1 MTGQYYQPP
10 PPQHPTQPPQYPQ
23 QYGARYEHAD
33 FVHRAVALIIDI
45 IIIALIFLAVIV
57 VSMIAV
63 LSQIEDVESWAASI
77 NPEEIAVRLSPEMA
91 IFSLLAFALVILY
104 FTLQEGGP
112 NNATVGK
119 KLMHI
124 KVVDKN
130 YQSIN
135 DTKALVRNVMRLWFF
150 PQLSALILLLDIV
163 LILVRPEKQRI
174 GDMVANTYV
183 VSDRPQAPQPYYM
196 PPPPQYQAPP
206 IQL

>member
-1 MTGQYYQPP
+1 
-10 PPQHPTQPPQYPQ
+10 
-23 QYGARYEHAD
+23 
-33 FVHRAVALIIDI
+33 VHRAVALIIDI

-91 IFSLLAFALVILY
+91 IFSLLTFALVILY

-183 VSDRPQAPQPYYM
+183 SHTTCPRHRNTRPRQFNCNRQHELGTAINRRQM
-196 PPPPQYQAPP
+196 
-206 IQL
+206 ISHLCKLNIT